1 MALKTSNK
9 NRVKTNTP
17 PTVDYP
23 TPSMALALLSTVV
36 VGIVFLLLF
45 II

>member
-23 TPSMALALLSTVV
+23 TPTIALALLSTVLV
-36 VGIVFLLLF
+36 SIAFLLLF